1 MSIITTLALFPITI
15 PKTAAQYYPVLSF
28 SPATYFVAPGEEFNA
43 SVTISNV
50 RWLYTYQIYVNFS
63 PEILEVVRVIQG
75 NFLRRSQY
83 TTFWQPKW
91 NNTKGE
97 VQVWES
103 LLSPDPE
110 SSGSGELFKITFRV
124 KKSGGSILHFTTT
137 QLIDPFKALI
147 RHETKD
153 GVATTIKLDIIPKLM
168 KGYEYEPDKLFD
180 VNVTL
185 NGVIEN
191 FYGYNV
197 TIKYDNEII
206 NATSI
211 VLVPLLAMPNVN
223 FTSINS
229 TEGTIS
235 ISVMCEAGAPSTN
248 TTGLIATITFEVL
261 TVGKTSIDFLSSQ
274 LFDVN
279 GDEII
284 HVFEGAFLSNIIRN
298 VGILSEGT
306 SLSPLSVVAGEN
318 LTLLLNVVNSGVVN
332 ETVSVVV
339 YAVNGITAIIGGPV
353 EFVIPKES
361 NQVIQMNL
369 STNGLEG
376 NYTIS
381 AILPFVPDEM
391 DLTDNEYEFPTPVI
405 VNPKV
410 TASAIFLDPIF
421 YGAII
426 FIVIVII
433 LIAVFYLKRK
443 T

>member
-1 MSIITTLALFPITI
+1 LII
-15 PKTAAQYYPVLSF
+15 
-28 SPATYFVAPGEEFNA
+28 
-43 SVTISNV
+43 
-50 RWLYTYQIYVNFS
+50 
-63 PEILEVVRVIQG
+63 
-75 NFLRRSQY
+75 
-83 TTFWQPKW
+83 
-91 NNTKGE
+91 
-97 VQVWES
+97 
-103 LLSPDPE
+103 
-110 SSGSGELFKITFRV
+110 
-124 KKSGGSILHFTTT
+124 
-137 QLIDPFKALI
+137 
-147 RHETKD
+147 HETKD
-153 GVATTIKLDIIPKLM
+153 GSATTIKLDIIPKLM
-168 KGYEYEPDKLFD
+168 KGYEYEPGKIFD

-185 NGVIEN
+185 MGVIEN

-197 TIKYDNEII
+197 TIKYDKEII

-248 TTGLIATITFEVL
+248 ITGLMATITFEVL

-284 HVFEGAFLSNIIRN
+284 HAYEGAFLSNIIRN

-306 SLSPLSVVAGEN
+306 SLSPLSVTAGEN

-332 ETVSVVV
+332 ETISVVV

-353 EFVIPKES
+353 EFVIPRES

-376 NYTIS
+376 NYTIL
-381 AILPFVPDEM
+381 ALLPFVPDEM
-391 DLTDNEYEFPTPVI
+391 DLTDNEYEFSTPVT

-410 TASAIFLDPIF
+410 TASTIFSDPIF
-421 YGAII
+421 YGAVVG
-426 FIVIVII
+426 IVVVI
-433 LIAVFYLKRK
+433 LLVSMLYLKMRRHSREV
-443 T
+443 